1 MKAIKLFLVN
11 FKSKLAVVSSETIG
25 WVANIVLHC
34 ATLPSLIAV
43 SMGLSDKLPSLDLV
57 ILIWSALT
65 LLYVKAIISKDM
77 INIITIGIGFIVQAV
92 LLASIFFK

>member
-1 MKAIKLFLVN
+1 MNKFKIFFVN
-11 FKSKLAVVSSETIG
+11 FKSKLAVISSETIG

-34 ATLPSLIAV
+34 ATLPSLVAV
-43 SMGLSDKLPSLDLV
+43 SMGLSDKLPSLDIV
-57 ILIWSALT
+57 VLIWSALT

-77 INIITIGIGFIVQAV
+77 INIITIGIGFIVQSL